1 MKKGFT
7 LVELIAVIVLLS
19 LIALFTFPSVN
30 KTIKDRKEALYNVQI
45 DNIKASAVSYI
56 DKNGLLKDNDKVI
69 VTLCQ
74 LKQSGFTDEK
84 IKNPI
89 NNKYIPDDSKVIV
102 TKDERIF
109 IYGTDGN
116 TTCTVNDTTLFEYV
130 EVGSEYKETI
140 DVSLYTVTIYSGD
153 TVVNKIDTSKLGSYF
168 IEYVSSNKKINKYVY
183 IVDTTS
189 PSILYKD
196 KVNGSNEI
204 GKSVITIEANQGI
217 FIPYNV
223 IVSDNSGEVI
233 EPTIS
238 SNVNL
243 RIPGSYYVTYKAS
256 DSSGN
261 TTIKTQVIKVVD
273 TKPPVIESVSGN
285 PSVKTPMSVVIT
297 VNAYDNGV
305 GLHPLGA
312 YSFDG
317 GKTWQVSNSITVDSN
332 TTLNIVVRDAA
343 LNQTKHT
350 EKITNILKDDKN
362 ISFTIKSG
370 TLKNNG
376 WFTSDVGVL
385 VKPLVSNDYFESFSY
400 CIGNNICTPDKTSTN
415 YNGETIKLTENTSG
429 TLICGR
435 VNKKDNTKTDV
446 VCSTLFKIDKSI
458 PDVRYEVISGNQNN
472 GYEPWYVSDV
482 NLAVKTSSIS
492 GIEKIEYCT
501 TTGNSCTPNKTAYG
515 SNINVIL
522 STNSKTNK
530 VCSIVTNNAG
540 TRGQNTCSINY
551 QIDKTVPSVS
561 LVLNGGVGDYIGKTA
576 SIKAVVSPSTNA
588 SGYTFI
594 WYKNGT
600 QIQSGTSDTI
610 TISNG
615 DNIYKEDTYRVVVTT
630 GAGNKGESS
639 KKVKVDTVKPT
650 CSLTANGTNGNNGWF
665 ISSSVNI
672 IGTFK
677 DSESGVESKGVG
689 TSYGYNGNTSYS
701 VSTNTKGTTI
711 YCSVKDKVGNEGS
724 NSITIKK
731 DDGSDSSCSLSGEN
745 SSWTNKQVT
754 ISYWATN
761 NVSSIKALSSSSA
774 SSAVNSSNLTVNQVS
789 DHNGNKL
796 AIQAIA
802 HSGRNYVEKTV
813 SYNSWTVELVS
824 GAKVTCPAKTVNVYY
839 DGVKP
844 TCSFEG
850 NTPNGNNGW
859 YKSTANIKA
868 TFNDGNGSGIDKYG
882 VGDDST
888 SSYNNQDTYVLSGN
902 TSGKTL
908 TCLVKDKAGNV
919 GSNTIN
925 VKKDDGS
932 DSKCYLMGE
941 NTSWTNKKP
950 NTFYVAETSI
960 SGFKLESGAVHHGV
974 TCTSTKCS
982 KTAYW
987 PASYINAKV
996 LKTRDFSSMEY
1007 VLESGAFVKCP
1018 AVTANIYYDNE
1029 KPTCSISVS
1038 GTKGTNGWYKTAV
1051 TAKLTTSDGSGS
1063 GIAGY
1068 NLGTSATYNNHDSF
1082 TFGVFKYDKL
1092 SGYVKDKAGNTNT
1105 CPYGE
1110 LKADET
1116 VPKVTVSGRDANGSI
1131 TSGTWTNSNVTLRCG
1146 ATPSSTMSG
1155 YSYAWIKNGSN
1166 VGSSQSITVSSS
1178 GDYVC
1183 QVTTG
1188 AGNTSSANFS
1198 VKIDKTAPTCEYS
1211 GGSSSWTNRYVTIK
1225 IGCKDN
1231 ESGCASGEKSETIK
1245 TLTRTKAMTTTIKD
1259 KAGNST
1265 TCTKTFDVYYDGTDP
1280 VCSVNITS
1288 SGTSGVSGN
1297 VSATDTG
1304 SGISGSSS
1312 QSFTNIK
1319 SSTTYTFSDKAGN
1332 STSCRVNVTSKTE
1345 YRTRSCSQYKACAS
1359 ESCGLAT
1366 CQTAAC
1372 GYATCKVC
1380 YDSCLTGSNTCEGG
1394 YVGEIWGRYYQK
1406 CTKKRGGINCT
1417 RPECYESKPSGF
1429 VLATGSESGSCLVSK
1444 GTWSSCATG
1453 SNTCKGDYY
1462 NCKSPECGY
1471 ATCEHEDCGF
1481 DVCRTSK
1488 CGCETWGSW
1497 GSWSSTYCNSSS
1509 SSCDTRKVYSGS

>member
-140 DVSLYTVTIYSGD
+140 DVSLYTVTIYSGN

-204 GKSVITIEANQGI
+204 GKSAITIEANQGV

-297 VNAYDNGV
+297 INAYDNGV

-343 LNQTKHT
+343 LNKTKHT

-400 CIGNNICTPDKTSTN
+400 CTGNNICTPDKTSTN

-482 NLAVKTSSIS
+482 NLSVRTSSIS

-551 QIDKTVPSVS
+551 QIDKTMPSVS

-615 DNIYKEDTYRVVVTT
+615 DNIYKEDTYRVVVIT

-731 DDGSDSSCSLSGEN
+731 DDGSDS
-745 SSWTNKQVT
+745 
-754 ISYWATN
+754 
-761 NVSSIKALSSSSA
+761 
-774 SSAVNSSNLTVNQVS
+774 
-789 DHNGNKL
+789 
-796 AIQAIA
+796 
-802 HSGRNYVEKTV
+802 
-813 SYNSWTVELVS
+813 
-824 GAKVTCPAKTVNVYY
+824 
-839 DGVKP
+839 
-844 TCSFEG
+844 
-850 NTPNGNNGW
+850 
-859 YKSTANIKA
+859 
-868 TFNDGNGSGIDKYG
+868 
-882 VGDDST
+882 
-888 SSYNNQDTYVLSGN
+888 
-902 TSGKTL
+902 
-908 TCLVKDKAGNV
+908 
-919 GSNTIN
+919 
-925 VKKDDGS
+925 
-932 DSKCYLMGE
+932 KCYLTGE

-960 SGFKLESGAVHHGV
+960 SGFKSDLSGAVHHGV

-1007 VLESGAFVKCP
+1007 VLESGATVKCP
-1018 AVTANIYYDNE
+1018 AVTANIYYDSEKPTCSFDGNTPNGNNGWYKSNADIKATFSDGSGSGVDSKGIGTSSGTYNGNE
-1029 KPTCSISVS
+1029 SYTLSQNTSGTTLYCSVKDKAGNVGTNSITVKKDDGSSGSCYLNGENTTWTNKQVIVSYRMNDSLSGIDTSYNGDSKGHYRLYGPGGYVELQAPYNSENYAIKTMSFPSWTWRTNSGAMITCPSKTANVYYDSQKPTCSISVS
-1038 GTKGTNGWYKTAV
+1038 GTKGTNGYFKTKTIV
-1051 TAKLTTSDGSGS
+1051 TLNTSDGSGS
-1063 GIAGY
+1063 GVAGY
-1068 NLGTSATYNNHDSF
+1068 NLGVQPLYNNWGTWTIETSGGA
-1082 TFGVFKYDKL
+1082 TEL
-1092 SGYVKDKAGNTNT
+1092 NGYVKDKAGNTNI
-1105 CPYGE
+1105 CSYGE
-1110 LKADET
+1110 LNVDAI
-1116 VPKVTVSGRDANGSI
+1116 VPKVTISGSVA
-1131 TSGTWTNSNVTLRCG
+1131 SGTWTNKDVTLTCNVS
-1146 ATPSSTMSG
+1146 PSSTMSG

-1497 GSWSSTYCNSSS
+1497 GYWSSTYCNSSS

>member
-74 LKQSGFTDEK
+74 LKQNGFTDEK

-189 PSILYKD
+189 PNIFYKD

-204 GKSVITIEANQGI
+204 GKSAITIEANQGV
-217 FIPYNV
+217 FIPYNI

-343 LNQTKHT
+343 LNKTKHT

-400 CIGNNICTPDKTSTN
+400 CTGNNICTPDKTSTN

-482 NLAVKTSSIS
+482 NLSVRTSSIS

-501 TTGNSCTPNKTAYG
+501 TTGNSCTPNKIAYG

-731 DDGSDSSCSLSGEN
+731 DDGSDSKCYLTGEN
-745 SSWTNKQVT
+745 TSWTNKRPNTFYVAET
-754 ISYWATN
+754 SIS
-761 NVSSIKALSSSSA
+761 
-774 SSAVNSSNLTVNQVS
+774 
-789 DHNGNKL
+789 GFKL
-796 AIQAIA
+796 
-802 HSGRNYVEKTV
+802 
-813 SYNSWTVELVS
+813 ELS
-824 GAKVTCPAKTVNVYY
+824 GAVHHGVTCTSTKCSQTAYWPAVYGTAKVLKTRDFSSTEYVLESGATVKCPAVTANIYY
-839 DGVKP
+839 DSEKP
-844 TCSFEG
+844 TCSFAG
-850 NTPNGNNGW
+850 NTPNGDNGW

-932 DSKCYLMGE
+932 STSCSLSGE
-941 NTSWTNKKP
+941 NSSWTNKQVIISYRMNNSLSGIDTSYNGDSQGFYRLFGPGGYVELQMPFQTEGQVAKTT
-950 NTFYVAETSI
+950 TFPSWTWRTN
-960 SGFKLESGAVHHGV
+960 SGAIAS
-974 TCTSTKCS
+974 CSS
-982 KTAYW
+982 KTA
-987 PASYINAKV
+987 NV
-996 LKTRDFSSMEY
+996 
-1007 VLESGAFVKCP
+1007 
-1018 AVTANIYYDNE
+1018 YYDSE
-1029 KPTCSISVS
+1029 KPTCSISIS
-1038 GTKGTNGWYKTAV
+1038 GTMGNNGWYKTKS
-1051 TAKLTTSDGSGS
+1051 TASVSGNDGSGS
-1063 GIAGY
+1063 GVASALIGY
-1068 NLGTSATYNNHDSF
+1068 TASNAVSSSITINEGGRASQLVGI
-1082 TFGVFKYDKL
+1082 
-1092 SGYVKDKAGNTNT
+1092 VKDKAGNTTT
-1105 CPYGE
+1105 CTHGE
-1110 LKADET
+1110 WKVDAT
-1116 VPKVTVSGRDANGSI
+1116 IPSVKVTGTVA
-1131 TSGTWTNSNVTLRCG
+1131 SGTWTNKDVTLYG
-1146 ATPSSTMSG
+1146 GVTPDGVDSVFSG
-1155 YSYAWIKNGSN
+1155 YTYRWTRDGTY
-1166 VGSSQSITVSSS
+1166 VGSTKNITATSS
-1178 GDYVC
+1178 GTYTLT
-1183 QVTTG
+1183 VTTG
-1188 AGNTSSANFS
+1188 AGNSAS
-1198 VKIDKTAPTCEYS
+1198 ASYTVKIDKTAPTCEYS

-1312 QSFTNIK
+1312 RSFTNIK

-1332 STSCRVNVTSKTE
+1332 STSCRVNVTSSTE
-1345 YRTRSCSQYKACAS
+1345 YRKTTCREYKACS
-1359 ESCGLAT
+1359 SNQCDWNT
-1366 CQTAAC
+1366 
-1372 GYATCKVC
+1372 
-1380 YDSCLTGSNTCEGG
+1380 CLTTKCSGGWDNRVWGNKYKCCSAQGCGPSSCHESNPGP
-1394 YVGEIWGRYYQK
+1394 RYCIK
-1406 CTKKRGGINCT
+1406 DGNTK
-1417 RPECYESKPSGF
+1417 
-1429 VLATGSESGSCLVSK
+1429 CLVNSGK
-1444 GTWSSCATG
+1444 WNSCKYEECVPG
-1453 SNTCKGDYY
+1453 YETCRAE
-1462 NCKSPECGY
+1462 N
-1471 ATCEHEDCGF
+1471 
-1481 DVCRTSK
+1481 
-1488 CGCETWGSW
+1488 CGCETWNSAGNWSTTSCKESTVIKCESRTVYYGS
-1497 GSWSSTYCNSSS
+1497 
-1509 SSCDTRKVYSGS
+1509 

>member
-1 MKKGFT
+1 M
-7 LVELIAVIVLLS
+7 
-19 LIALFTFPSVN
+19 
-30 KTIKDRKEALYNVQI
+30 
-45 DNIKASAVSYI
+45 
-56 DKNGLLKDNDKVI
+56 
-69 VTLCQ
+69 
-74 LKQSGFTDEK
+74 
-84 IKNPI
+84 
-89 NNKYIPDDSKVIV
+89 
-102 TKDERIF
+102 
-109 IYGTDGN
+109 
-116 TTCTVNDTTLFEYV
+116 

-189 PSILYKD
+189 PNILYKD

-261 TTIKTQVIKVVD
+261 TTIKTQAIKVVD

-376 WFTSDVGVL
+376 WFTSDVGIL

-400 CIGNNICTPDKTSTN
+400 CTGNNICTPDKTSTN

-482 NLAVKTSSIS
+482 NLSVRTSSIS

-615 DNIYKEDTYRVVVTT
+615 DNIYKEDTYRVVVIT

-745 SSWTNKQVT
+745 SSWTNGRVHIIYQL
-754 ISYWATN
+754 TN
-761 NVSSIKALSSSSA
+761 SFSGVEEVQDFIGNAMSTYDDELVDQGQIRP
-774 SSAVNSSNLTVNQVS
+774 NSNAYGLE
-789 DHNGNKL
+789 
-796 AIQAIA
+796 AIF
-802 HSGRNYVEKTV
+802 
-813 SYNSWTVELVS
+813 YNSVVYKTMSFSSWSITLNS
-824 GAKVTCPAKTVNVYY
+824 GAKASCPAKTANVYF
-839 DGVKP
+839 DAVKP
-844 TCSFEG
+844 TCSFVG
-850 NTPNGNNGW
+850 NTPNGSNGW
-859 YKSTANIKA
+859 YKSNANITA
-868 TFNDGNGSGIDKYG
+868 TFSDGSGSGVESKG
-882 VGDDST
+882 VGTT
-888 SSYNNQDTYVLSGN
+888 SGTYNGNESYTLSQN
-902 TSGKTL
+902 TSGTTL
-908 TCLVKDKAGNV
+908 YCSVKDKAGNV
-919 GSNTIN
+919 GTNSIT
-925 VKKDDGS
+925 VKKDDGVGS
-932 DSKCYLMGE
+932 GSCYLSGE
-941 NTSWTNKKP
+941 NTTWTNVKP
-950 NTFYVAETSI
+950 NTRYIATSSG
-960 SGFKLESGAVHHGV
+960 SGFNCNFPGDPLNVSACSEGMFFKPAFFGA
-974 TCTSTKCS
+974 
-982 KTAYW
+982 TA
-987 PASYINAKV
+987 NADV
-996 LKTRDFSSMEY
+996 VKTRDFSSFSIP
-1007 VLESGAFVKCP
+1007 LNSGAKLTCP
-1018 AVTANIYYDNE
+1018 AKTANIYYDNE

-1038 GTKGTNGWYKTAV
+1038 GTKGTNGWYKSNVVATI
-1051 TAKLTTSDGSGS
+1051 KTSDGNGS

-1068 NLGTSATYNNHDSF
+1068 NVGSMKEQYNNNGSL
-1082 TFGVFKYDKL
+1082 TIYTGTTPIIN
-1092 SGYVKDKAGNTNT
+1092 GWVKDKAGNKNT
-1105 CPYGE
+1105 CTYG
-1110 LKADET
+1110 AI
-1116 VPKVTVSGRDANGSI
+1116 KVDTTEPIVSISSSV
-1131 TSGTWTNSNVTLRCG
+1131 TSGTWTNSDIKLTCRV
-1146 ATPSSTMSG
+1146 APSTPPSG
-1155 YSYAWIKNGSN
+1155 ISYTWIKNGST
-1166 VGSSQSITVSSS
+1166 VSTSRTITVSSS

-1188 AGNTSSANFS
+1188 AGKTASANYS
-1198 VKIDKTAPTCEYS
+1198 AKIDKTAPTCEYS

-1231 ESGCASGEKSETIK
+1231 ESGCASGEKSETIR

-1312 QSFTNIK
+1312 RSFTNIK

-1332 STSCRVNVTSKTE
+1332 STSCRVNVTSSTE
-1345 YRTRSCSQYKACAS
+1345 YRKTTCREYKACS
-1359 ESCGLAT
+1359 SNQCDWNT
-1366 CQTAAC
+1366 
-1372 GYATCKVC
+1372 
-1380 YDSCLTGSNTCEGG
+1380 CLTTKCSGGWDNRVWGNKYKCCSAQGCGPSSCHESNPGP
-1394 YVGEIWGRYYQK
+1394 RYCIK
-1406 CTKKRGGINCT
+1406 DGNTK
-1417 RPECYESKPSGF
+1417 
-1429 VLATGSESGSCLVSK
+1429 CLVNSGK
-1444 GTWSSCATG
+1444 WNSCKYEECVPG
-1453 SNTCKGDYY
+1453 YETCRAE
-1462 NCKSPECGY
+1462 N
-1471 ATCEHEDCGF
+1471 
-1481 DVCRTSK
+1481 
-1488 CGCETWGSW
+1488 CGCETWNSAGNWSTTSCKESTVIKCESRTVYYGS
-1497 GSWSSTYCNSSS
+1497 
-1509 SSCDTRKVYSGS
+1509 

>member
-74 LKQSGFTDEK
+74 LKQNGFTDEK

-189 PSILYKD
+189 PNILYKD

-204 GKSVITIEANQGI
+204 GKSAITIEANQGV

-297 VNAYDNGV
+297 VNAYDDGV

-312 YSFDG
+312 YSFDD

-343 LNQTKHT
+343 LNKTKHT

-400 CIGNNICTPDKTSTN
+400 CTGNNICTPDKTSTN

-482 NLAVKTSSIS
+482 NLSVRTSSIS

-615 DNIYKEDTYRVVVTT
+615 DNIYKEDTYRVVVIT

-711 YCSVKDKVGNEGS
+711 YCSVKDKAGNEGS

-802 HSGRNYVEKTV
+802 HSGSNYVEKTV

-932 DSKCYLMGE
+932 STSCSLSGE
-941 NTSWTNKKP
+941 NSSWTNKQVIISYRMNNSLSGIDTSYNGDSQGFYRLFGPGGYVELQMPFQTEGQVAKTT
-950 NTFYVAETSI
+950 TFPSWTWRTN
-960 SGFKLESGAVHHGV
+960 SGA
-974 TCTSTKCS
+974 TASCSS
-982 KTAYW
+982 KTA
-987 PASYINAKV
+987 NV
-996 LKTRDFSSMEY
+996 
-1007 VLESGAFVKCP
+1007 
-1018 AVTANIYYDNE
+1018 YYDSE
-1029 KPTCSISVS
+1029 KPTCSISIS
-1038 GTKGTNGWYKTAV
+1038 GTMGNNGWYKTKS
-1051 TAKLTTSDGSGS
+1051 TASVRGNDGSGS
-1063 GIAGY
+1063 GVASALIGY
-1068 NLGTSATYNNHDSF
+1068 TASNAVSSSITINEGGRASQLVGI
-1082 TFGVFKYDKL
+1082 
-1092 SGYVKDKAGNTNT
+1092 VKDKAGNTTT
-1105 CPYGE
+1105 CTHGE
-1110 LKADET
+1110 WKVDAT
-1116 VPKVTVSGRDANGSI
+1116 IPSVKVTGTVA
-1131 TSGTWTNSNVTLRCG
+1131 SGTWTNKDVTLYG
-1146 ATPSSTMSG
+1146 GVTPDGVDSVFSG
-1155 YSYAWIKNGSN
+1155 YTYRWTRDGTY
-1166 VGSSQSITVSSS
+1166 VGSTKNITATSS
-1178 GDYVC
+1178 GTYTLT
-1183 QVTTG
+1183 VTTG
-1188 AGNTSSANFS
+1188 AGNSAS
-1198 VKIDKTAPTCEYS
+1198 ASYTVKIDKTAPTCEYS

-1231 ESGCASGEKSETIK
+1231 ESGCASGEKSETIR

-1312 QSFTNIK
+1312 RSFTNIK

-1332 STSCRVNVTSKTE
+1332 STSCRVNVTSSTE
-1345 YRTRSCSQYKACAS
+1345 YRKTTCREYKACS
-1359 ESCGLAT
+1359 SNQCDWNT
-1366 CQTAAC
+1366 
-1372 GYATCKVC
+1372 
-1380 YDSCLTGSNTCEGG
+1380 CLTTKCSGGWDNRVWGNKYKCCSAQGCGPSSCHESNPGP
-1394 YVGEIWGRYYQK
+1394 RYCIK
-1406 CTKKRGGINCT
+1406 DGNTK
-1417 RPECYESKPSGF
+1417 
-1429 VLATGSESGSCLVSK
+1429 CLVNSGK
-1444 GTWSSCATG
+1444 WNSCKYKECVPGYETCRAENCGWGTWDSAGNWSTTSCHESTVIKCESRTVYYG
-1453 SNTCKGDYY
+1453 S
-1462 NCKSPECGY
+1462 
-1471 ATCEHEDCGF
+1471 
-1481 DVCRTSK
+1481 
-1488 CGCETWGSW
+1488 
-1497 GSWSSTYCNSSS
+1497 
-1509 SSCDTRKVYSGS
+1509 

>member
-74 LKQSGFTDEK
+74 LKQNGFTDEK

-183 IVDTTS
+183 IVDTTG

-233 EPTIS
+233 EPIIS

-362 ISFTIKSG
+362 ISFTVKSG

-376 WFTSDVGVL
+376 WFTSDVDVL

-400 CIGNNICTPDKTSTN
+400 CTGNNICIPDKTSTN

-458 PDVRYEVISGNQNN
+458 PDVRYEVISGKQNN

-540 TRGQNTCSINY
+540 TRGQNTCSISY
-551 QIDKTVPSVS
+551 QIDKTTPSVS

-576 SIKAVVSPSTNA
+576 SIKAVVSPSTNV
-588 SGYTFI
+588 SGYTYI

-600 QIQSGTSDTI
+600 QVQSGTSDTI

-615 DNIYKEDTYRVVVTT
+615 DNIYKEDTYRVVVIT

-677 DSESGVESKGVG
+677 DNESGVESKGVG

-731 DDGSDSSCSLSGEN
+731 DDGSDSTCSLSGEN
-745 SSWTNKQVT
+745 SSWTNKNVAIQ
-754 ISYWATN
+754 YWATN
-761 NVSSIKALSSSSA
+761 NYSSIKSMSSSYAKSI
-774 SSAVNSSNLTVNQVS
+774 VKNGSNLTISIFS
-789 DHNGNKL
+789 DHDGNNLGVTVQAL
-796 AIQAIA
+796 AGGNFVQ
-802 HSGRNYVEKTV
+802 KTV
-813 SYNSWTVELVS
+813 SFSSWTVELIS
-824 GAKVTCPAKTVNVYY
+824 GAKITCGAREAQMNY

-844 TCSFEG
+844 TCSFDG

-859 YKSTANIKA
+859 YKSNADIKA
-868 TFNDGNGSGIDKYG
+868 TFSDGDGSG
-882 VGDDST
+882 VDSKGIGT
-888 SSYNNQDTYVLSGN
+888 SSGTYNGN
-902 TSGKTL
+902 ESYTL
-908 TCLVKDKAGNV
+908 TQNTNGTTLYCSVKDKAGNV
-919 GSNTIN
+919 GTNSIT

-932 DSKCYLMGE
+932 SGSCYLNGE
-941 NTSWTNKKP
+941 NTTWTNKQVIVSYRMNDSLSGIDTSYNGDSKGHYRLYGP
-950 NTFYVAETSI
+950 GGYVELQAPYNSENYAIKTMSFP
-960 SGFKLESGAVHHGV
+960 SWTWRTNSGAMI
-974 TCTSTKCS
+974 TCPS
-982 KTAYW
+982 KTA
-987 PASYINAKV
+987 NV
-996 LKTRDFSSMEY
+996 
-1007 VLESGAFVKCP
+1007 
-1018 AVTANIYYDNE
+1018 YYDSQ
-1029 KPTCSISVS
+1029 KPTCSISIS
-1038 GTKGTNGWYKTAV
+1038 GTMGNNGWYKTKS
-1051 TAKLTTSDGSGS
+1051 TASVSGNDGSGS
-1063 GIAGY
+1063 GVASALIGY
-1068 NLGTSATYNNHDSF
+1068 TASNAVLPSITINEGGSASQLV
-1082 TFGVFKYDKL
+1082 GI
-1092 SGYVKDKAGNTNT
+1092 VKDKAGNTTT
-1105 CPYGE
+1105 CTHGE
-1110 LKADET
+1110 WKVDAT
-1116 VPKVTVSGRDANGSI
+1116 IPSVKVTATVA
-1131 TSGTWTNSNVTLRCG
+1131 SGTWTNKDVTLYG
-1146 ATPSSTMSG
+1146 GVTPDGVDSVFSG
-1155 YSYAWIKNGSN
+1155 YTYRWTRDGTY
-1166 VGSSQSITVSSS
+1166 VGSTKNITATSS
-1178 GDYVC
+1178 GTYTLT
-1183 QVTTG
+1183 VTTG
-1188 AGNTSSANFS
+1188 AGNSASASYN
-1198 VKIDKTAPTCEYS
+1198 VKIDKTAPTCDYS
-1211 GGSSSWTNRYVTIK
+1211 GGSSSWTNSYVTIK
-1225 IGCKDN
+1225 IGCEDK

-1245 TLTRTKAMTTTIKD
+1245 TLTRTRAMTTTIKD

-1319 SSTTYTFSDKAGN
+1319 SSKTYTFSDKAGN
-1332 STSCRVNVTSKTE
+1332 STSCTVNVTSSTE
-1345 YRTRSCSQYKACAS
+1345 YRKTTCKEYKACS
-1359 ESCGLAT
+1359 SNQCDWNT
-1366 CQTAAC
+1366 
-1372 GYATCKVC
+1372 
-1380 YDSCLTGSNTCEGG
+1380 CLTTSCSGGWDNRVWGNNYKCCSAQGCGPSSCHESNPGP
-1394 YVGEIWGRYYQK
+1394 RYCIK
-1406 CTKKRGGINCT
+1406 DGNAK
-1417 RPECYESKPSGF
+1417 
-1429 VLATGSESGSCLVSK
+1429 CLVNSGK
-1444 GTWSSCATG
+1444 WNSCKYEECVPG
-1453 SNTCKGDYY
+1453 YETCRAE
-1462 NCKSPECGY
+1462 N
-1471 ATCEHEDCGF
+1471 
-1481 DVCRTSK
+1481 
-1488 CGCETWGSW
+1488 CGCETWNSAGN
-1497 GSWSSTYCNSSS
+1497 WSST
-1509 SSCDTRKVYSGS
+1509 SCKESTVIKCESRTVYYGS

>member
-74 LKQSGFTDEK
+74 LKQNGFTDEK

-204 GKSVITIEANQGI
+204 GKSAITIEANQGV

-297 VNAYDNGV
+297 VNAYDDGV

-312 YSFDG
+312 YSFDD

-343 LNQTKHT
+343 LNKTKHT

-400 CIGNNICTPDKTSTN
+400 CTGNNICTPDKTSTN

-482 NLAVKTSSIS
+482 NLSVRTSSIS

-501 TTGNSCTPNKTAYG
+501 TTGNSCTPNKTAYV

-615 DNIYKEDTYRVVVTT
+615 DNIYKEDTYRVVVIT

-711 YCSVKDKVGNEGS
+711 YCSVKDKAGNEGS

-802 HSGRNYVEKTV
+802 HSGSNYVEKTV

-908 TCLVKDKAGNV
+908 TCLVKDKAGNI

-932 DSKCYLMGE
+932 STSCSLSGE
-941 NTSWTNKKP
+941 NSNWTNKQVIISYRMNNSLSGIDTSYNGDSQGFYRLFGPGGYVELQMPFQTEGQVAKTT
-950 NTFYVAETSI
+950 TFPSWTWRTN
-960 SGFKLESGAVHHGV
+960 SGAIAS
-974 TCTSTKCS
+974 CSS
-982 KTAYW
+982 KTA
-987 PASYINAKV
+987 NV
-996 LKTRDFSSMEY
+996 
-1007 VLESGAFVKCP
+1007 
-1018 AVTANIYYDNE
+1018 YYDSE
-1029 KPTCSISVS
+1029 KPTCSISIS
-1038 GTKGTNGWYKTAV
+1038 GTMGNNGWYKTKS
-1051 TAKLTTSDGSGS
+1051 TASVRGNDGSGS
-1063 GIAGY
+1063 GVASALIGY
-1068 NLGTSATYNNHDSF
+1068 TASNAVSSSITINEGGRASQLVGI
-1082 TFGVFKYDKL
+1082 
-1092 SGYVKDKAGNTNT
+1092 VKDKAGNTTT
-1105 CPYGE
+1105 CTHGE
-1110 LKADET
+1110 WKVDAT
-1116 VPKVTVSGRDANGSI
+1116 IPSVKVTGTVA
-1131 TSGTWTNSNVTLRCG
+1131 SGTWTNKDVTLYG
-1146 ATPSSTMSG
+1146 GVTPDGVDSVFSG
-1155 YSYAWIKNGSN
+1155 YTYRWTRNGTY
-1166 VGSSQSITVSSS
+1166 VGSTKNITATSS
-1178 GDYVC
+1178 GTYTLT
-1183 QVTTG
+1183 VTTG
-1188 AGNTSSANFS
+1188 AGNSAS
-1198 VKIDKTAPTCEYS
+1198 ASYTVKIDKTAPTCEYS

-1231 ESGCASGEKSETIK
+1231 ESGCASGEKSETIR

-1288 SGTSGVSGN
+1288 SGTSGVTGN

-1312 QSFTNIK
+1312 RSFTNIK

-1332 STSCRVNVTSKTE
+1332 STSCRVNVTSSTE
-1345 YRTRSCSQYKACAS
+1345 YRKTTCREYKACS
-1359 ESCGLAT
+1359 SNQCDWNT
-1366 CQTAAC
+1366 
-1372 GYATCKVC
+1372 
-1380 YDSCLTGSNTCEGG
+1380 CLTTKCSGGWDNRVWGNKYKCCSAQGCGPSSCHESNPGP
-1394 YVGEIWGRYYQK
+1394 RYCIK
-1406 CTKKRGGINCT
+1406 DGNAK
-1417 RPECYESKPSGF
+1417 
-1429 VLATGSESGSCLVSK
+1429 CLVNSGK
-1444 GTWSSCATG
+1444 WNSCKYEECVAG
-1453 SNTCKGDYY
+1453 YETCRAE
-1462 NCKSPECGY
+1462 N
-1471 ATCEHEDCGF
+1471 
-1481 DVCRTSK
+1481 
-1488 CGCETWGSW
+1488 CGCETWNSAGNWSTTSCHESTVIKCESRTVYYGS
-1497 GSWSSTYCNSSS
+1497 
-1509 SSCDTRKVYSGS
+1509 

>member
-74 LKQSGFTDEK
+74 LKQNGFTDEK

-204 GKSVITIEANQGI
+204 GKSAITIEANQGV

-297 VNAYDNGV
+297 VNAYDDGV

-312 YSFDG
+312 YSFDD

-343 LNQTKHT
+343 LNKTKHT

-400 CIGNNICTPDKTSTN
+400 CTGNNICTPDKTSTN

-482 NLAVKTSSIS
+482 NLSVRTSSIS

-551 QIDKTVPSVS
+551 QIDKIVPSVS

-615 DNIYKEDTYRVVVTT
+615 DNIYKEDTYRVVVIT

-711 YCSVKDKVGNEGS
+711 YCSVKDKAGNEGS

-761 NVSSIKALSSSSA
+761 NVSSIKALSSSSV

-802 HSGRNYVEKTV
+802 HSGSNYVEKTV

-932 DSKCYLMGE
+932 STSCSLSGE
-941 NTSWTNKKP
+941 NSNWTNKQVIISYRMNNSLSGIDTSYNGDSQGFYRLFGPGGYVELQMPFQTEGQVAKTT
-950 NTFYVAETSI
+950 TFPSWTWRTN
-960 SGFKLESGAVHHGV
+960 SGA
-974 TCTSTKCS
+974 TASCSS
-982 KTAYW
+982 KTA
-987 PASYINAKV
+987 NV
-996 LKTRDFSSMEY
+996 
-1007 VLESGAFVKCP
+1007 
-1018 AVTANIYYDNE
+1018 YYDSE
-1029 KPTCSISVS
+1029 KPTCSISIS
-1038 GTKGTNGWYKTAV
+1038 GTMGNNGWYKTKS
-1051 TAKLTTSDGSGS
+1051 TASVSGNDGSGS
-1063 GIAGY
+1063 GVASALIGY
-1068 NLGTSATYNNHDSF
+1068 TASNAVSSSITINEGGRASQLVGI
-1082 TFGVFKYDKL
+1082 
-1092 SGYVKDKAGNTNT
+1092 VKDKAGNTTT
-1105 CPYGE
+1105 CTHGE
-1110 LKADET
+1110 WKVDAT
-1116 VPKVTVSGRDANGSI
+1116 IPSVKVTGTVA
-1131 TSGTWTNSNVTLRCG
+1131 SGTWTNKDVTLYG
-1146 ATPSSTMSG
+1146 GVTPDGVDSVFSG
-1155 YSYAWIKNGSN
+1155 YTYRWTRNGTY
-1166 VGSSQSITVSSS
+1166 VGSTKNITATSS
-1178 GDYVC
+1178 GTYTLT
-1183 QVTTG
+1183 VTTG
-1188 AGNTSSANFS
+1188 AGNSAS
-1198 VKIDKTAPTCEYS
+1198 ASYTAKIDKTAPTCEYS

-1231 ESGCASGEKSETIK
+1231 ESGCASGEKSETIR

-1297 VSATDTG
+1297 VSATDKG

-1312 QSFTNIK
+1312 RSFTNIK

-1332 STSCRVNVTSKTE
+1332 STSCRVNVTSSTE
-1345 YRTRSCSQYKACAS
+1345 YRKTTCREYKACS
-1359 ESCGLAT
+1359 SNQCDWNT
-1366 CQTAAC
+1366 
-1372 GYATCKVC
+1372 
-1380 YDSCLTGSNTCEGG
+1380 CLTTKCSGGWDNRVWGNKYKCCSAQGCGPSSCHESNPGP
-1394 YVGEIWGRYYQK
+1394 RYCIK
-1406 CTKKRGGINCT
+1406 DGNAK
-1417 RPECYESKPSGF
+1417 
-1429 VLATGSESGSCLVSK
+1429 CLVNSGK
-1444 GTWSSCATG
+1444 WNSCKYKECVAG
-1453 SNTCKGDYY
+1453 YETCRAE
-1462 NCKSPECGY
+1462 N
-1471 ATCEHEDCGF
+1471 
-1481 DVCRTSK
+1481 
-1488 CGCETWGSW
+1488 CGCETWNSAGNWSTTSCHESTVIKCESRTVYYGS
-1497 GSWSSTYCNSSS
+1497 
-1509 SSCDTRKVYSGS
+1509 

>member
-74 LKQSGFTDEK
+74 LKQNGFTDEK

-189 PSILYKD
+189 PNILYKD

-204 GKSVITIEANQGI
+204 GKSAITIEANQGV

-223 IVSDNSGEVI
+223 MVSDNSGEVI

-297 VNAYDNGV
+297 VNAYDDGV

-312 YSFDG
+312 YSFDD

-343 LNQTKHT
+343 LNKTKHT

-400 CIGNNICTPDKTSTN
+400 CTGNNICTPDKTSTN

-435 VNKKDNTKTDV
+435 VNEKDNTKTDV

-482 NLAVKTSSIS
+482 NLSVRTSSIS

-551 QIDKTVPSVS
+551 QIDKIVPSVS

-615 DNIYKEDTYRVVVTT
+615 DNIYKEDTYRVVVIT

-689 TSYGYNGNTSYS
+689 TSFGYNGNTSYS

-711 YCSVKDKVGNEGS
+711 YCSVKDKAGNEGS

-802 HSGRNYVEKTV
+802 HSGSNYVEKTV

-839 DGVKP
+839 DGIKP

-932 DSKCYLMGE
+932 STSCSLSGE
-941 NTSWTNKKP
+941 NSNWTNKQVIISYRMNNSLSGIDTSYNGDSQGFYRLFGPGGYVELQMPFQTEGQVAKTT
-950 NTFYVAETSI
+950 TFPSWTWRTN
-960 SGFKLESGAVHHGV
+960 SGA
-974 TCTSTKCS
+974 TASCSS
-982 KTAYW
+982 KTA
-987 PASYINAKV
+987 NV
-996 LKTRDFSSMEY
+996 
-1007 VLESGAFVKCP
+1007 
-1018 AVTANIYYDNE
+1018 YYDSE
-1029 KPTCSISVS
+1029 KPTCSISIS
-1038 GTKGTNGWYKTAV
+1038 GTLGNNGWYKTKS
-1051 TAKLTTSDGSGS
+1051 TASVRGNDGSGS
-1063 GIAGY
+1063 GVASALIGY
-1068 NLGTSATYNNHDSF
+1068 TASNAVSSSITINEGGRASQLVGI
-1082 TFGVFKYDKL
+1082 
-1092 SGYVKDKAGNTNT
+1092 VKDKAGNTTT
-1105 CPYGE
+1105 CTHGE
-1110 LKADET
+1110 WKVDAT
-1116 VPKVTVSGRDANGSI
+1116 IPSVKVTGTVA
-1131 TSGTWTNSNVTLRCG
+1131 SGTWTNKDVTLYG
-1146 ATPSSTMSG
+1146 GVTPDGVDSVFSG
-1155 YSYAWIKNGSN
+1155 YTYRWTRNGTY
-1166 VGSSQSITVSSS
+1166 VGSTKNITATSS
-1178 GDYVC
+1178 GTYTLT
-1183 QVTTG
+1183 VTTG
-1188 AGNTSSANFS
+1188 AGNSAS
-1198 VKIDKTAPTCEYS
+1198 ASYTVKIDKTAPTCEYS

-1231 ESGCASGEKSETIK
+1231 ESGCASGEKSETIR

-1297 VSATDTG
+1297 VSATDKG

-1312 QSFTNIK
+1312 RSFTNIK

-1332 STSCRVNVTSKTE
+1332 STSCRVNVTSSTE
-1345 YRTRSCSQYKACAS
+1345 YRKTTCREYKACS
-1359 ESCGLAT
+1359 SNQCDWNT
-1366 CQTAAC
+1366 
-1372 GYATCKVC
+1372 
-1380 YDSCLTGSNTCEGG
+1380 CLTTKCSGGWDNRVWGNKYKCCSAQGCGPSSCHESNPGP
-1394 YVGEIWGRYYQK
+1394 RYCIK
-1406 CTKKRGGINCT
+1406 DGNAK
-1417 RPECYESKPSGF
+1417 
-1429 VLATGSESGSCLVSK
+1429 CLVNSGK
-1444 GTWSSCATG
+1444 WNSCKYEECVAG
-1453 SNTCKGDYY
+1453 YETCRAE
-1462 NCKSPECGY
+1462 N
-1471 ATCEHEDCGF
+1471 
-1481 DVCRTSK
+1481 
-1488 CGCETWGSW
+1488 CGCETWNSAGNWSTTSCHESTVIKCESRTVYYGS
-1497 GSWSSTYCNSSS
+1497 
-1509 SSCDTRKVYSGS
+1509 

>member
-74 LKQSGFTDEK
+74 LKQNGFTDEK

-140 DVSLYTVTIYSGD
+140 DVSLYTATIYSGD

-204 GKSVITIEANQGI
+204 GKSTITIEANQGV

-285 PSVKTPMSVVIT
+285 PSVKTPMSIVIT

-343 LNQTKHT
+343 LNKTKHT

-400 CIGNNICTPDKTSTN
+400 CTGNNICTPDKTSTN

-472 GYEPWYVSDV
+472 GHEPWYVSDV
-482 NLAVKTSSIS
+482 NLSVRTSSIS

-711 YCSVKDKVGNEGS
+711 YCSVKDKAGNEGS

-731 DDGSDSSCSLSGEN
+731 DDGSDSKCYLTGEN
-745 SSWTNKQVT
+745 TSWTNKKPNTFYVAETSISGFKLKSGAVHHGVT
-754 ISYWATN
+754 CTSTKCSITAYWPASYINAKVLKTRDF
-761 NVSSIKALSSSSA
+761 SSM
-774 SSAVNSSNLTVNQVS
+774 
-789 DHNGNKL
+789 
-796 AIQAIA
+796 
-802 HSGRNYVEKTV
+802 
-813 SYNSWTVELVS
+813 ELVLES
-824 GAKVTCPAKTVNVYY
+824 GAFVKCPAVTANIYY
-839 DGVKP
+839 DGEKP
-844 TCSFEG
+844 TCSFDG

-868 TFNDGNGSGIDKYG
+868 TFNDENGSGIDKYG

-932 DSKCYLMGE
+932 STSCSLSGE
-941 NTSWTNKKP
+941 NSSWTNKQVIISYRMNNSLSGIDTSYNGDSQGFYRLFGPGGYVELQMPFQTEGQVAKTT
-950 NTFYVAETSI
+950 TFPSWTWRTN
-960 SGFKLESGAVHHGV
+960 SGA
-974 TCTSTKCS
+974 TASCSS
-982 KTAYW
+982 KTA
-987 PASYINAKV
+987 NV
-996 LKTRDFSSMEY
+996 
-1007 VLESGAFVKCP
+1007 
-1018 AVTANIYYDNE
+1018 YYDSE
-1029 KPTCSISVS
+1029 KPTCSISIS
-1038 GTKGTNGWYKTAV
+1038 GTMGNNGWYKTKS
-1051 TAKLTTSDGSGS
+1051 TASVSGNDGSGS
-1063 GIAGY
+1063 GVASALIGY
-1068 NLGTSATYNNHDSF
+1068 TASNAVSSSITINEGGRTSQLV
-1082 TFGVFKYDKL
+1082 GI
-1092 SGYVKDKAGNTNT
+1092 VKDKAGNTTT
-1105 CPYGE
+1105 CTHGE
-1110 LKADET
+1110 WKVDAT
-1116 VPKVTVSGRDANGSI
+1116 IPSVKVTGTVA
-1131 TSGTWTNSNVTLRCG
+1131 SGTWTNKDVTLYG
-1146 ATPSSTMSG
+1146 GVTPDGVDSVFSG
-1155 YSYAWIKNGSN
+1155 YTYRWTRDGTY
-1166 VGSSQSITVSSS
+1166 VGSTKNITATSS
-1178 GDYVC
+1178 GTYTLT
-1183 QVTTG
+1183 VTTG
-1188 AGNTSSANFS
+1188 AGNSAS
-1198 VKIDKTAPTCEYS
+1198 ASYTVKIDKTAPTCEYS

-1231 ESGCASGEKSETIK
+1231 ESGCSSGEKSETIK

-1297 VSATDTG
+1297 VSATDKG

-1312 QSFTNIK
+1312 RTFTNIK

-1345 YRTRSCSQYKACAS
+1345 YRKTTCREYKACS
-1359 ESCGLAT
+1359 SNQCDWNT
-1366 CQTAAC
+1366 
-1372 GYATCKVC
+1372 
-1380 YDSCLTGSNTCEGG
+1380 CLTTKCSGGWDNRVWGNKYKCCSAQGCGPSSCHESNPGP
-1394 YVGEIWGRYYQK
+1394 RYCIK
-1406 CTKKRGGINCT
+1406 DGNTK
-1417 RPECYESKPSGF
+1417 
-1429 VLATGSESGSCLVSK
+1429 CLVNSGK
-1444 GTWSSCATG
+1444 WNSCKYKECVPG
-1453 SNTCKGDYY
+1453 YETCRAE
-1462 NCKSPECGY
+1462 N
-1471 ATCEHEDCGF
+1471 
-1481 DVCRTSK
+1481 
-1488 CGCETWGSW
+1488 CGCETWNSAGNWSTTSCHESTVIKCESRTVYYGS
-1497 GSWSSTYCNSSS
+1497 
-1509 SSCDTRKVYSGS
+1509 

>member
-74 LKQSGFTDEK
+74 LKQNGFTDEK

-204 GKSVITIEANQGI
+204 GKSAITIEANQGV

-297 VNAYDNGV
+297 VNAYDDGV

-312 YSFDG
+312 YSFDD

-343 LNQTKHT
+343 LNKTKHT

-400 CIGNNICTPDKTSTN
+400 CTGNNICTPDKTSTN

-482 NLAVKTSSIS
+482 NLSVRTSSIS

-615 DNIYKEDTYRVVVTT
+615 DNIYKEDTYRVVVIT

-711 YCSVKDKVGNEGS
+711 YCSVKDKAGNEGS

-802 HSGRNYVEKTV
+802 HSGSNYVEKTV

-932 DSKCYLMGE
+932 STSCSLSGE
-941 NTSWTNKKP
+941 NSNWTNKQVIISYRMNNSLSGIDTSYNGDSQGFYRLFGPGGYVELQMPFQTEGQVAKTT
-950 NTFYVAETSI
+950 TFPSWTWRTN
-960 SGFKLESGAVHHGV
+960 SGA
-974 TCTSTKCS
+974 TASCSS
-982 KTAYW
+982 KTA
-987 PASYINAKV
+987 NV
-996 LKTRDFSSMEY
+996 
-1007 VLESGAFVKCP
+1007 
-1018 AVTANIYYDNE
+1018 YYDSE
-1029 KPTCSISVS
+1029 KPTCSISIS
-1038 GTKGTNGWYKTAV
+1038 GTLGNNGWYKTKS
-1051 TAKLTTSDGSGS
+1051 TASVSGNDGSGS
-1063 GIAGY
+1063 GVASALIGY
-1068 NLGTSATYNNHDSF
+1068 TASNAVSSSITINEGGRASQLVGI
-1082 TFGVFKYDKL
+1082 
-1092 SGYVKDKAGNTNT
+1092 VKDKAGNTTT
-1105 CPYGE
+1105 CTHGE
-1110 LKADET
+1110 WKVDAT
-1116 VPKVTVSGRDANGSI
+1116 IPSVKVTGTVD
-1131 TSGTWTNSNVTLRCG
+1131 SGTWTNKDVTLYG
-1146 ATPSSTMSG
+1146 GVTPDGVDSVFSG
-1155 YSYAWIKNGSN
+1155 YTYRWIRNGTY
-1166 VGSSQSITVSSS
+1166 VGSTKNITATSS
-1178 GDYVC
+1178 GTYTLT
-1183 QVTTG
+1183 VTTG
-1188 AGNTSSANFS
+1188 AGNSAS
-1198 VKIDKTAPTCEYS
+1198 ASYTVKIDKTAPTCEYS

-1231 ESGCASGEKSETIK
+1231 ESGCASGEKSETIR

-1297 VSATDTG
+1297 VSATDKG

-1312 QSFTNIK
+1312 RSFTNIK

-1332 STSCRVNVTSKTE
+1332 STSCRVNVTSSTE
-1345 YRTRSCSQYKACAS
+1345 YRKTTCREYKACS
-1359 ESCGLAT
+1359 SNQCDWNT
-1366 CQTAAC
+1366 
-1372 GYATCKVC
+1372 
-1380 YDSCLTGSNTCEGG
+1380 CLTTKCSGGWDNRVWGNKYKCCSAQGCGPSSCHESNPGP
-1394 YVGEIWGRYYQK
+1394 RYCIK
-1406 CTKKRGGINCT
+1406 DGNAK
-1417 RPECYESKPSGF
+1417 
-1429 VLATGSESGSCLVSK
+1429 CLVNSGK
-1444 GTWSSCATG
+1444 WNSCKYEECVAG
-1453 SNTCKGDYY
+1453 YETCRAE
-1462 NCKSPECGY
+1462 N
-1471 ATCEHEDCGF
+1471 
-1481 DVCRTSK
+1481 
-1488 CGCETWGSW
+1488 CGCETWNSAGNWSTTSCHESTVIKCESRTVYYGS
-1497 GSWSSTYCNSSS
+1497 
-1509 SSCDTRKVYSGS
+1509 

>member
-74 LKQSGFTDEK
+74 LKQNGFTDEK

-204 GKSVITIEANQGI
+204 GKSAITIEANQGV

-261 TTIKTQVIKVVD
+261 TAIKTQVIKVVD

-312 YSFDG
+312 YSFDD

-343 LNQTKHT
+343 LNKTKHT

-400 CIGNNICTPDKTSTN
+400 CTGNNICTPDKTSTN

-435 VNKKDNTKTDV
+435 VNEKDNTKTDI

-482 NLAVKTSSIS
+482 NLSVRTSSIS

-551 QIDKTVPSVS
+551 QIDKIVPSVS

-615 DNIYKEDTYRVVVTT
+615 DNIYKEDTYRVVVIT

-689 TSYGYNGNTSYS
+689 TSFGYNGNTSYS

-711 YCSVKDKVGNEGS
+711 YCSVKDKAGNEGS

-802 HSGRNYVEKTV
+802 HSGSNYVEKTV

-932 DSKCYLMGE
+932 STSCSLSGE
-941 NTSWTNKKP
+941 NSSWTNKQVIISYRMNNSLSGIDTRYNGDSQGFYRLFGPGGYVELQMPFQTEGQVAKTT
-950 NTFYVAETSI
+950 TFPSWTWRTN
-960 SGFKLESGAVHHGV
+960 SGA
-974 TCTSTKCS
+974 TASCSS
-982 KTAYW
+982 KTA
-987 PASYINAKV
+987 NV
-996 LKTRDFSSMEY
+996 
-1007 VLESGAFVKCP
+1007 
-1018 AVTANIYYDNE
+1018 YYDSE
-1029 KPTCSISVS
+1029 KPTCSISIS
-1038 GTKGTNGWYKTAV
+1038 GTLGNNGWYKTKS
-1051 TAKLTTSDGSGS
+1051 TASASGNDGSGS
-1063 GIAGY
+1063 GVASALIGY
-1068 NLGTSATYNNHDSF
+1068 TASNAVSSSITINEGGRASQLVGI
-1082 TFGVFKYDKL
+1082 
-1092 SGYVKDKAGNTNT
+1092 VKDKAGNTTT
-1105 CPYGE
+1105 CTHGE
-1110 LKADET
+1110 WKVDAT
-1116 VPKVTVSGRDANGSI
+1116 IPSVKVTGTVA
-1131 TSGTWTNSNVTLRCG
+1131 SGTWTNKDVTLYG
-1146 ATPSSTMSG
+1146 GVTPDGVDSVFSG
-1155 YSYAWIKNGSN
+1155 YTYRWTRNGTY
-1166 VGSSQSITVSSS
+1166 VGSTKNITATSS
-1178 GDYVC
+1178 GTYTLT
-1183 QVTTG
+1183 VTTG
-1188 AGNTSSANFS
+1188 AGNSAS
-1198 VKIDKTAPTCEYS
+1198 ASYTVKIDKTAPTCEYS

-1231 ESGCASGEKSETIK
+1231 ESGCASGEKSETIR

-1297 VSATDTG
+1297 VSATDKG

-1312 QSFTNIK
+1312 RSFTNIK

-1332 STSCRVNVTSKTE
+1332 STSCRVNVTSSTE
-1345 YRTRSCSQYKACAS
+1345 YRKTTCREYKACS
-1359 ESCGLAT
+1359 SNQCDWNT
-1366 CQTAAC
+1366 
-1372 GYATCKVC
+1372 
-1380 YDSCLTGSNTCEGG
+1380 CLTTKCSGGWDNRVWGNKYKCCSAQGCGPSSCHESNPGP
-1394 YVGEIWGRYYQK
+1394 RYCIK
-1406 CTKKRGGINCT
+1406 DGNAK
-1417 RPECYESKPSGF
+1417 
-1429 VLATGSESGSCLVSK
+1429 CLVNSGK
-1444 GTWSSCATG
+1444 WNSCKYKECVAG
-1453 SNTCKGDYY
+1453 YETCRAE
-1462 NCKSPECGY
+1462 N
-1471 ATCEHEDCGF
+1471 
-1481 DVCRTSK
+1481 
-1488 CGCETWGSW
+1488 CGCETWNSAGNWSTTSCHESTVIKCESRTVYYGS
-1497 GSWSSTYCNSSS
+1497 
-1509 SSCDTRKVYSGS
+1509 

>member
-74 LKQSGFTDEK
+74 LKQNGFTDEK

-204 GKSVITIEANQGI
+204 GKSAITIEANQGV

-297 VNAYDNGV
+297 VNAYDDGV

-312 YSFDG
+312 YSFDD

-343 LNQTKHT
+343 LNKTKHT

-400 CIGNNICTPDKTSTN
+400 CTGNNICTPDKTSTN

-446 VCSTLFKIDKSI
+446 VFSTLFKIDKSI

-482 NLAVKTSSIS
+482 NLSVRTSSIS

-551 QIDKTVPSVS
+551 QIDKIVPSVS

-615 DNIYKEDTYRVVVTT
+615 DNIYKEDTYRVVVIT

-689 TSYGYNGNTSYS
+689 TSFGYNGNTSYS

-711 YCSVKDKVGNEGS
+711 YCSVKDKAGNEGS

-802 HSGRNYVEKTV
+802 HSGSNYVEKTV

-932 DSKCYLMGE
+932 STSCSLSGE
-941 NTSWTNKKP
+941 NSNWTNKQVIISYRMNNSLSGIDTSYNGDSQGFYRLFGPGGYVELQMPFQTEGQVAKTT
-950 NTFYVAETSI
+950 TFPSWTWRTN
-960 SGFKLESGAVHHGV
+960 SGA
-974 TCTSTKCS
+974 TASCSS
-982 KTAYW
+982 KTA
-987 PASYINAKV
+987 NV
-996 LKTRDFSSMEY
+996 
-1007 VLESGAFVKCP
+1007 
-1018 AVTANIYYDNE
+1018 YYDSE
-1029 KPTCSISVS
+1029 KPTCSISIS
-1038 GTKGTNGWYKTAV
+1038 GTLGNNGWYKTKS
-1051 TAKLTTSDGSGS
+1051 TASVSGNDGSGS
-1063 GIAGY
+1063 GVASALIGY
-1068 NLGTSATYNNHDSF
+1068 TASNAVSSSITINEGGRASQLVGI
-1082 TFGVFKYDKL
+1082 
-1092 SGYVKDKAGNTNT
+1092 VKDKAGNTTT
-1105 CPYGE
+1105 CTHGE
-1110 LKADET
+1110 WKVDAT
-1116 VPKVTVSGRDANGSI
+1116 IPSVKVTGTVA
-1131 TSGTWTNSNVTLRCG
+1131 SGTWTNKDVTLYG
-1146 ATPSSTMSG
+1146 GVTPDGVDSVFSG
-1155 YSYAWIKNGSN
+1155 YTYRWTRNGTY
-1166 VGSSQSITVSSS
+1166 VGSTKNITATSS
-1178 GDYVC
+1178 GTYTLT
-1183 QVTTG
+1183 VTTG
-1188 AGNTSSANFS
+1188 AGNSAS
-1198 VKIDKTAPTCEYS
+1198 ASYTVKIDKTAPTCEYS

-1231 ESGCASGEKSETIK
+1231 ESGCASGEKSETIR

-1297 VSATDTG
+1297 VSATDKG

-1312 QSFTNIK
+1312 RSFTNIK

-1332 STSCRVNVTSKTE
+1332 STSCRVNVTSSTE
-1345 YRTRSCSQYKACAS
+1345 YRKTTCREYKACS
-1359 ESCGLAT
+1359 SNQCDWNT
-1366 CQTAAC
+1366 
-1372 GYATCKVC
+1372 
-1380 YDSCLTGSNTCEGG
+1380 CLTTKCSGGWDNRVWGNKYKCCSAQGCGPSSCHESNPGP
-1394 YVGEIWGRYYQK
+1394 RYCIK
-1406 CTKKRGGINCT
+1406 DGNAK
-1417 RPECYESKPSGF
+1417 
-1429 VLATGSESGSCLVSK
+1429 CLVNSGK
-1444 GTWSSCATG
+1444 WNSCKYKECVAG
-1453 SNTCKGDYY
+1453 YETCRAE
-1462 NCKSPECGY
+1462 N
-1471 ATCEHEDCGF
+1471 
-1481 DVCRTSK
+1481 
-1488 CGCETWGSW
+1488 CGCETWNSAGNWSTTSCHESTVIKCESRTVYYGS
-1497 GSWSSTYCNSSS
+1497 
-1509 SSCDTRKVYSGS
+1509 

>member
-74 LKQSGFTDEK
+74 LKQNGFTDEK

-204 GKSVITIEANQGI
+204 GKSAITIEANQGV

-297 VNAYDNGV
+297 VNAYDDGV

-312 YSFDG
+312 YSFDD

-343 LNQTKHT
+343 LNKTKHT

-400 CIGNNICTPDKTSTN
+400 CTGNNICTPDKTSTN

-435 VNKKDNTKTDV
+435 VNEKDNTKTDI

-482 NLAVKTSSIS
+482 NLSVRTSSIS

-551 QIDKTVPSVS
+551 QIDKIVPSVS

-615 DNIYKEDTYRVVVTT
+615 DNIYKEDTYRVVVIT

-689 TSYGYNGNTSYS
+689 TSFGYNGNTSYS

-711 YCSVKDKVGNEGS
+711 YCSVKDKAGNEGS

-802 HSGRNYVEKTV
+802 HSGSNYVEKTV

-932 DSKCYLMGE
+932 STSCSLSGE
-941 NTSWTNKKP
+941 NSSWTNKQVIISYRMNNSLSGIDTRYNGDSQGFYRLFGPGGYVELQMPFQTEGQVAKTT
-950 NTFYVAETSI
+950 TFPSWTWRTN
-960 SGFKLESGAVHHGV
+960 SGA
-974 TCTSTKCS
+974 TASCSS
-982 KTAYW
+982 KTA
-987 PASYINAKV
+987 NV
-996 LKTRDFSSMEY
+996 
-1007 VLESGAFVKCP
+1007 
-1018 AVTANIYYDNE
+1018 YYDSE
-1029 KPTCSISVS
+1029 KPTCSISIS
-1038 GTKGTNGWYKTAV
+1038 GTLGNNGWYKTKS
-1051 TAKLTTSDGSGS
+1051 TASVSGNDGSGS
-1063 GIAGY
+1063 GVASALIGY
-1068 NLGTSATYNNHDSF
+1068 TASNAVSSSITINEGGRASQLVGI
-1082 TFGVFKYDKL
+1082 
-1092 SGYVKDKAGNTNT
+1092 VKDKAGNTTT
-1105 CPYGE
+1105 CTHGE
-1110 LKADET
+1110 WKVDAT
-1116 VPKVTVSGRDANGSI
+1116 IPSVKVTGTVA
-1131 TSGTWTNSNVTLRCG
+1131 SGTWTNKDVTLYG
-1146 ATPSSTMSG
+1146 GVTPDGVDSVFSG
-1155 YSYAWIKNGSN
+1155 YTYRWTRNGTY
-1166 VGSSQSITVSSS
+1166 VGSTKNITATSS
-1178 GDYVC
+1178 GTYTLT
-1183 QVTTG
+1183 VTTG
-1188 AGNTSSANFS
+1188 AGNSAS
-1198 VKIDKTAPTCEYS
+1198 ASYTVKIDKTAPICEYS

-1231 ESGCASGEKSETIK
+1231 ESGCASGEKSETIR

-1312 QSFTNIK
+1312 RSFTNIK

-1332 STSCRVNVTSKTE
+1332 STSCRVNVTSSTE
-1345 YRTRSCSQYKACAS
+1345 YRKTTCREYKACS
-1359 ESCGLAT
+1359 SNQCDWNT
-1366 CQTAAC
+1366 
-1372 GYATCKVC
+1372 
-1380 YDSCLTGSNTCEGG
+1380 CLTTKCSGGWDNRVWGNKYKCCSAQGCGPSSCHESNPGP
-1394 YVGEIWGRYYQK
+1394 RYCIK
-1406 CTKKRGGINCT
+1406 DGNAK
-1417 RPECYESKPSGF
+1417 
-1429 VLATGSESGSCLVSK
+1429 CLVNSGK
-1444 GTWSSCATG
+1444 WNSCKYEECVAG
-1453 SNTCKGDYY
+1453 YETCRAE
-1462 NCKSPECGY
+1462 N
-1471 ATCEHEDCGF
+1471 
-1481 DVCRTSK
+1481 
-1488 CGCETWGSW
+1488 CGCETWNSAGNWSTTSCHESTVIKCESRTVYYGS
-1497 GSWSSTYCNSSS
+1497 
-1509 SSCDTRKVYSGS
+1509 

>member
-74 LKQSGFTDEK
+74 LKQNGFTDEK

-189 PSILYKD
+189 PNILYKD

-204 GKSVITIEANQGI
+204 GKSAITIEANQGV

-223 IVSDNSGEVI
+223 MVSDNSGEVI

-285 PSVKTPMSVVIT
+285 PSIKTPMSVVIT
-297 VNAYDNGV
+297 VNAYDDGV

-312 YSFDG
+312 YSFDD

-343 LNQTKHT
+343 LNKTKHT

-400 CIGNNICTPDKTSTN
+400 CTGNNICTPDKTSTN

-482 NLAVKTSSIS
+482 NLSVRTSSIS

-615 DNIYKEDTYRVVVTT
+615 DNIYKEDTYRVVVIT

-711 YCSVKDKVGNEGS
+711 YCSVKDKAGNEGS

-745 SSWTNKQVT
+745 SSWTNGRVHIIYQL
-754 ISYWATN
+754 TN
-761 NVSSIKALSSSSA
+761 SLSGVA
-774 SSAVNSSNLTVNQVS
+774 EVQ
-789 DHNGNKL
+789 DFIGN
-796 AIQAIA
+796 AM
-802 HSGRNYVEKTV
+802 STYDD
-813 SYNSWTVELVS
+813 ELVDQGQIRPNSNAYGLEAIFYNPVVYKTMSFSSWSITLNS
-824 GAKVTCPAKTVNVYY
+824 GAKASCPAKTANVYF
-839 DGVKP
+839 DAVKP
-844 TCSFEG
+844 TCSFVG
-850 NTPNGNNGW
+850 NTPNGSNGW
-859 YKSTANIKA
+859 YKSNANITA

-932 DSKCYLMGE
+932 STSCSLSGE
-941 NTSWTNKKP
+941 NSNWTNKQVIISYRMNNSLSGIDTSYNGDSQGFYRLFGPGGYVELQMPFQTEGQVAKTT
-950 NTFYVAETSI
+950 TFPSWTWRTN
-960 SGFKLESGAVHHGV
+960 SGAIAS
-974 TCTSTKCS
+974 CSS
-982 KTAYW
+982 KTAD
-987 PASYINAKV
+987 V
-996 LKTRDFSSMEY
+996 
-1007 VLESGAFVKCP
+1007 
-1018 AVTANIYYDNE
+1018 YYDNE
-1029 KPTCSISVS
+1029 KPTCSISIS
-1038 GTKGTNGWYKTAV
+1038 GTMGNNGWYKTKS
-1051 TAKLTTSDGSGS
+1051 TASVSGNDGSGS
-1063 GIAGY
+1063 GVASALIGY
-1068 NLGTSATYNNHDSF
+1068 YTASNAVSSSITINEGGRASQLVGI
-1082 TFGVFKYDKL
+1082 
-1092 SGYVKDKAGNTNT
+1092 VKDKAGNTTT
-1105 CPYGE
+1105 CTHGE
-1110 LKADET
+1110 WKVDAT
-1116 VPKVTVSGRDANGSI
+1116 IPSVKVTGTVA
-1131 TSGTWTNSNVTLRCG
+1131 SGTWTNKDVTLYG
-1146 ATPSSTMSG
+1146 GVTPDGVDSVFSG
-1155 YSYAWIKNGSN
+1155 YTYRWTRNGTY
-1166 VGSSQSITVSSS
+1166 VGSTKNITATSS
-1178 GDYVC
+1178 GTYTLT
-1183 QVTTG
+1183 VTTG
-1188 AGNTSSANFS
+1188 AGNSAS
-1198 VKIDKTAPTCEYS
+1198 ASYTVKIDKTAPTCEYS

-1231 ESGCASGEKSETIK
+1231 ESGCASGEKSETIR

-1297 VSATDTG
+1297 VSATDKG

-1312 QSFTNIK
+1312 RSFTNIK

-1332 STSCRVNVTSKTE
+1332 STSCRVNVTSSTE
-1345 YRTRSCSQYKACAS
+1345 YRKTTCREYKACS
-1359 ESCGLAT
+1359 SNQCDWNT
-1366 CQTAAC
+1366 
-1372 GYATCKVC
+1372 
-1380 YDSCLTGSNTCEGG
+1380 CLTTKCSGGWDNRVWGNKYKCCSAQGCGPSSCHESNPGP
-1394 YVGEIWGRYYQK
+1394 RYCIK
-1406 CTKKRGGINCT
+1406 DGNTK
-1417 RPECYESKPSGF
+1417 
-1429 VLATGSESGSCLVSK
+1429 CLVNSGK
-1444 GTWSSCATG
+1444 WNSCKYKECVPG
-1453 SNTCKGDYY
+1453 YETCRAE
-1462 NCKSPECGY
+1462 N
-1471 ATCEHEDCGF
+1471 
-1481 DVCRTSK
+1481 
-1488 CGCETWGSW
+1488 CGCETWNSAGNWSTTSCHESTVIKCESRTVYYGS
-1497 GSWSSTYCNSSS
+1497 
-1509 SSCDTRKVYSGS
+1509 

>member
-74 LKQSGFTDEK
+74 LKQNGFTDEK

-183 IVDTTS
+183 IVDTTG

-233 EPTIS
+233 EPIIS

-243 RIPGSYYVTYKAS
+243 RIPGSYYITYKAS

-261 TTIKTQVIKVVD
+261 TTIKTQAIKVVD

-362 ISFTIKSG
+362 ISFTVKSG

-376 WFTSDVGVL
+376 WFTSDVDVL

-400 CIGNNICTPDKTSTN
+400 CTGNNICTPDKTSTN

-435 VNKKDNTKTDV
+435 VNKKDKTKTDV

-458 PDVRYEVISGNQNN
+458 PDVRYEVISGKQNN

-540 TRGQNTCSINY
+540 TRGQNTCSISY
-551 QIDKTVPSVS
+551 QIDKTTPSVS

-576 SIKAVVSPSTNA
+576 SIKAVVSPSTNV
-588 SGYTFI
+588 SGYTYI

-600 QIQSGTSDTI
+600 QVQSGTSDTI

-615 DNIYKEDTYRVVVTT
+615 DNIYKEDTYRVVVIT

-665 ISSSVNI
+665 ISSSVNV

-677 DSESGVESKGVG
+677 DNESGVESKGVG

-745 SSWTNKQVT
+745 SSWTNGRVHIK
-754 ISYWATN
+754 YLLTN
-761 NVSSIKALSSSSA
+761 SFSGIAEVQDSMGNAMSTYGDDLVDQGQIRQ
-774 SSAVNSSNLTVNQVS
+774 SSNSYGLE
-789 DHNGNKL
+789 
-796 AIQAIA
+796 AIFY
-802 HSGRNYVEKTV
+802 NPVVYKTM
-813 SYNSWTVELVS
+813 SFSSWSITLNS
-824 GAKVTCPAKTVNVYY
+824 GAKASCPAKTANVYY
-839 DGVKP
+839 DAVKP
-844 TCSFEG
+844 TCSFAG
-850 NTPNGNNGW
+850 NTPNGSNGW
-859 YKSTANIKA
+859 YKSNADIKA
-868 TFNDGNGSGIDKYG
+868 TFSDGSGSGVDRYG
-882 VGDDST
+882 VGSENNSSLDAG
-888 SSYNNQDTYVLSGN
+888 SYNNHTTYALTEN
-902 TSGKTL
+902 TNGKTL
-908 TCLVKDKAGNV
+908 YCIVKDKAGNV
-919 GSNTIN
+919 GTNSIT
-925 VKKDDGS
+925 VKKDDGVGS
-932 DSKCYLMGE
+932 GNCYLSGE
-941 NTSWTNKKP
+941 NTTWTNVKP
-950 NTFYVAETSI
+950 NTRYVATSSG
-960 SGFKLESGAVHHGV
+960 SGFNCNFPGDPLNASACSEGMFFKPAFFGA
-974 TCTSTKCS
+974 
-982 KTAYW
+982 TA
-987 PASYINAKV
+987 NADV
-996 LKTRDFSSMEY
+996 VKTRDFSSFSIP
-1007 VLESGAFVKCP
+1007 LNSGAKLTCP
-1018 AVTANIYYDNE
+1018 AKTANIYYDNE
-1029 KPTCSISVS
+1029 KPTCSISIS
-1038 GTKGTNGWYKTAV
+1038 GTMGNNGWYKTKS
-1051 TAKLTTSDGSGS
+1051 TASVSGNDGSGS
-1063 GIAGY
+1063 GVASALIGY
-1068 NLGTSATYNNHDSF
+1068 TASNAVLPSITINEGGSASQLV
-1082 TFGVFKYDKL
+1082 GI
-1092 SGYVKDKAGNTNT
+1092 VKDKAGNTTT
-1105 CPYGE
+1105 CTHGE
-1110 LKADET
+1110 WKVDAT
-1116 VPKVTVSGRDANGSI
+1116 IPSVKVTATVA
-1131 TSGTWTNSNVTLRCG
+1131 SGTWTNKDVTLYG
-1146 ATPSSTMSG
+1146 GVTPDGVDSVFSG
-1155 YSYAWIKNGSN
+1155 YTYRWTRDGTY
-1166 VGSSQSITVSSS
+1166 VGSTKNITATSS
-1178 GDYVC
+1178 GTYTLT
-1183 QVTTG
+1183 VTTG
-1188 AGNTSSANFS
+1188 AGNSASASYN
-1198 VKIDKTAPTCEYS
+1198 VKIDKTAPTCDYS
-1211 GGSSSWTNRYVTIK
+1211 GGSSSWTNSYVTIK
-1225 IGCKDN
+1225 IGCEDK

-1245 TLTRTKAMTTTIKD
+1245 TLTRTRAMTTTIKD

-1312 QSFTNIK
+1312 KSFTNIK
-1319 SSTTYTFSDKAGN
+1319 SNKTYTFSDKAGN
-1332 STSCRVNVTSKTE
+1332 STSCTVNVTSSTE
-1345 YRTRSCSQYKACAS
+1345 YRKTTCKEYKACS
-1359 ESCGLAT
+1359 SNQCDWNT
-1366 CQTAAC
+1366 
-1372 GYATCKVC
+1372 
-1380 YDSCLTGSNTCEGG
+1380 CLTTSCSGGWDNRVWGNNYKCCSSRGCGASSCHESNPDS
-1394 YVGEIWGRYYQK
+1394 RYCIK
-1406 CTKKRGGINCT
+1406 DGNAK
-1417 RPECYESKPSGF
+1417 
-1429 VLATGSESGSCLVSK
+1429 CLVNSGK
-1444 GTWSSCATG
+1444 WNSCKYEECVPG
-1453 SNTCKGDYY
+1453 YETCRAE
-1462 NCKSPECGY
+1462 N
-1471 ATCEHEDCGF
+1471 
-1481 DVCRTSK
+1481 
-1488 CGCETWGSW
+1488 CGCETWNSAGN
-1497 GSWSSTYCNSSS
+1497 WSST
-1509 SSCDTRKVYSGS
+1509 SCKESTVIKCESRTVYYGS

>member
-74 LKQSGFTDEK
+74 LKQNGFTDEK

-204 GKSVITIEANQGI
+204 GKSAITIEANQGV

-285 PSVKTPMSVVIT
+285 PSVKTPMSIVIT
-297 VNAYDNGV
+297 VNAYDDGV

-312 YSFDG
+312 YSFDD

-343 LNQTKHT
+343 LNKTKHT

-400 CIGNNICTPDKTSTN
+400 CTGNNICTPDKTSTN

-482 NLAVKTSSIS
+482 NLSVRTSSIS

-551 QIDKTVPSVS
+551 QIDKIVPSVS

-615 DNIYKEDTYRVVVTT
+615 DNIYKEDTYRVVVIT

-711 YCSVKDKVGNEGS
+711 YCSVKDKAGNEGS

-761 NVSSIKALSSSSA
+761 NVSSIKALSSSSV

-802 HSGRNYVEKTV
+802 HSGSNYVEKTV

-932 DSKCYLMGE
+932 STSCSLSGE
-941 NTSWTNKKP
+941 NSNWTNKQVIISYRMNNSLSGIDTSYNGDSQGFYRLFGPGGYVELQMPFQTEGQVAKTT
-950 NTFYVAETSI
+950 TFPSWTWRTN
-960 SGFKLESGAVHHGV
+960 SGAIAS
-974 TCTSTKCS
+974 CSS
-982 KTAYW
+982 KTA
-987 PASYINAKV
+987 NV
-996 LKTRDFSSMEY
+996 
-1007 VLESGAFVKCP
+1007 
-1018 AVTANIYYDNE
+1018 YYDSE
-1029 KPTCSISVS
+1029 KPTCSISIS
-1038 GTKGTNGWYKTAV
+1038 GTMGNNGWYKTKS
-1051 TAKLTTSDGSGS
+1051 TASVSGNDGSGS
-1063 GIAGY
+1063 GVASALIGY
-1068 NLGTSATYNNHDSF
+1068 TASNAVSSSITINEGGRASQLVGI
-1082 TFGVFKYDKL
+1082 
-1092 SGYVKDKAGNTNT
+1092 VKDKAGNTTT
-1105 CPYGE
+1105 CTHGE
-1110 LKADET
+1110 WKVDAT
-1116 VPKVTVSGRDANGSI
+1116 IPSVKVTGTVA
-1131 TSGTWTNSNVTLRCG
+1131 SGTWTNKDVTLYG
-1146 ATPSSTMSG
+1146 GVTPDGVDSVFSG
-1155 YSYAWIKNGSN
+1155 YTYRWTRNGTY
-1166 VGSSQSITVSSS
+1166 VGSTKNITATSS
-1178 GDYVC
+1178 GTYTLT
-1183 QVTTG
+1183 VTTG
-1188 AGNTSSANFS
+1188 AGNSAS
-1198 VKIDKTAPTCEYS
+1198 ASYTVKIDKTAPTCEYS

-1231 ESGCASGEKSETIK
+1231 ESGCASGEKSETIR

-1297 VSATDTG
+1297 VSATDKG

-1312 QSFTNIK
+1312 RSFTNIK

-1332 STSCRVNVTSKTE
+1332 STSCRVNVTSSTE
-1345 YRTRSCSQYKACAS
+1345 YRKTTCREYKACS
-1359 ESCGLAT
+1359 SNQCDWNT
-1366 CQTAAC
+1366 
-1372 GYATCKVC
+1372 
-1380 YDSCLTGSNTCEGG
+1380 CLTTKCSGGWDNRVWGNKYKCCSAQGCGPSSCHESNPGP
-1394 YVGEIWGRYYQK
+1394 RYCIK
-1406 CTKKRGGINCT
+1406 DGNAK
-1417 RPECYESKPSGF
+1417 
-1429 VLATGSESGSCLVSK
+1429 CLVNSGK
-1444 GTWSSCATG
+1444 WNSCKYEECVPG
-1453 SNTCKGDYY
+1453 YETCRAE
-1462 NCKSPECGY
+1462 N
-1471 ATCEHEDCGF
+1471 
-1481 DVCRTSK
+1481 
-1488 CGCETWGSW
+1488 CGCETWNSAGNWSTTSCHESTVIKCESRTVYYGS
-1497 GSWSSTYCNSSS
+1497 
-1509 SSCDTRKVYSGS
+1509 

>member
-74 LKQSGFTDEK
+74 LKQNGFTDEK

-189 PSILYKD
+189 PNILYKD

-204 GKSVITIEANQGI
+204 GKSAITIEANQGV

-297 VNAYDNGV
+297 VNAYDDGV

-312 YSFDG
+312 YSFDD

-343 LNQTKHT
+343 LNKTKHT

-400 CIGNNICTPDKTSTN
+400 CTGNNICTPDKTSTN

-482 NLAVKTSSIS
+482 NLSVRTSSIS

-615 DNIYKEDTYRVVVTT
+615 DNIYKEDTYRVVVIT

-711 YCSVKDKVGNEGS
+711 YCSVKDKAGNEGS

-802 HSGRNYVEKTV
+802 HSGSNYVEKTV

-932 DSKCYLMGE
+932 STSCSLSGE
-941 NTSWTNKKP
+941 NSSWTNKQVIISYRMNNSLSGIDTSYNGDSQGFYRLFGPGGYVELQMPFQTEGQVAKTT
-950 NTFYVAETSI
+950 TFPSWTWRTN
-960 SGFKLESGAVHHGV
+960 SGA
-974 TCTSTKCS
+974 TASCSS
-982 KTAYW
+982 KTA
-987 PASYINAKV
+987 NV
-996 LKTRDFSSMEY
+996 
-1007 VLESGAFVKCP
+1007 
-1018 AVTANIYYDNE
+1018 YYDSE
-1029 KPTCSISVS
+1029 KPTCSISIS
-1038 GTKGTNGWYKTAV
+1038 GTMGNNGWYKTKS
-1051 TAKLTTSDGSGS
+1051 TASVRGNDGSGS
-1063 GIAGY
+1063 GVASALIGY
-1068 NLGTSATYNNHDSF
+1068 TASNAVSSSITINEGGRASQLVGI
-1082 TFGVFKYDKL
+1082 
-1092 SGYVKDKAGNTNT
+1092 VKDKAGNTTT
-1105 CPYGE
+1105 CTHGE
-1110 LKADET
+1110 WKVDAT
-1116 VPKVTVSGRDANGSI
+1116 IPSVKVTGTVA
-1131 TSGTWTNSNVTLRCG
+1131 SGTWTNKDVTLYG
-1146 ATPSSTMSG
+1146 GVTPDGVDSVFSG
-1155 YSYAWIKNGSN
+1155 YTYRWTRDGTY
-1166 VGSSQSITVSSS
+1166 VGSTKNITATSS
-1178 GDYVC
+1178 GTYTLT
-1183 QVTTG
+1183 VTTG
-1188 AGNTSSANFS
+1188 AGNSAS
-1198 VKIDKTAPTCEYS
+1198 ASYTVKIDKTAPTCEYS

-1231 ESGCASGEKSETIK
+1231 ESGCASGEKSETIR

-1312 QSFTNIK
+1312 RSFTNIK

-1332 STSCRVNVTSKTE
+1332 STSCRVNVTSSTE
-1345 YRTRSCSQYKACAS
+1345 YRKTTCREYKACS
-1359 ESCGLAT
+1359 SNQCDWNT
-1366 CQTAAC
+1366 
-1372 GYATCKVC
+1372 
-1380 YDSCLTGSNTCEGG
+1380 CLTTKCSGGWDNRVWGNKYKCCSAQGCGPSSCHESNPGP
-1394 YVGEIWGRYYQK
+1394 RYCIK
-1406 CTKKRGGINCT
+1406 DGNTK
-1417 RPECYESKPSGF
+1417 
-1429 VLATGSESGSCLVSK
+1429 CLVNSGK
-1444 GTWSSCATG
+1444 WNSCKYKECVPG
-1453 SNTCKGDYY
+1453 YETCRAE
-1462 NCKSPECGY
+1462 N
-1471 ATCEHEDCGF
+1471 
-1481 DVCRTSK
+1481 
-1488 CGCETWGSW
+1488 CGCETWNSAGNWSTTSCHESTVIKCESRTVYYGS
-1497 GSWSSTYCNSSS
+1497 
-1509 SSCDTRKVYSGS
+1509 

>member
-74 LKQSGFTDEK
+74 LKQNGFTDEK

-102 TKDERIF
+102 TKDERKF

-482 NLAVKTSSIS
+482 NLSVITSSIS

-615 DNIYKEDTYRVVVTT
+615 DNIYKEDTYRVVVIT

-745 SSWTNKQVT
+745 SSWTNKSVAIQ
-754 ISYWATN
+754 YWATN
-761 NVSSIKALSSSSA
+761 NYSSIKHMSSSYA
-774 SSAVNSSNLTVNQVS
+774 NSIVKNGSNLTISTFS
-789 DHNGNKL
+789 DHDGNNL
-796 AIQAIA
+796 GITVQAHA
-802 HSGRNYVEKTV
+802 GGNFVQKTV
-813 SYNSWTVELVS
+813 SFSSWTVELVS
-824 GAKVTCPAKTVNVYY
+824 GAKITCGAREAQMNY
-839 DGVKP
+839 DGEKP
-844 TCSFEG
+844 TCSFAG
-850 NTPNGNNGW
+850 NTPNGDNGW
-859 YKSTANIKA
+859 YKSNASITA
-868 TFNDGNGSGIDKYG
+868 TFSDGSGSG
-882 VGDDST
+882 VERKGVDT
-888 SSYNNQDTYVLSGN
+888 SSGTYNGNESYTLTQN
-902 TSGKTL
+902 TSGTTL
-908 TCLVKDKAGNV
+908 YCSVKDKAGNV
-919 GSNTIN
+919 GTNSIT

-932 DSKCYLMGE
+932 SGSCYLNGE
-941 NTSWTNKKP
+941 NTTWTNKQVIVSYRMNDSLSGIDTSYNGDSKGHYRLYGP
-950 NTFYVAETSI
+950 GGYVELQAPYNSENYAIKTMSFP
-960 SGFKLESGAVHHGV
+960 SWTWRTNSGAMI
-974 TCTSTKCS
+974 TCPS
-982 KTAYW
+982 KTA
-987 PASYINAKV
+987 NV
-996 LKTRDFSSMEY
+996 
-1007 VLESGAFVKCP
+1007 
-1018 AVTANIYYDNE
+1018 YYDSQ
-1029 KPTCSISVS
+1029 KPTCSISIS
-1038 GTKGTNGWYKTAV
+1038 GTLGNNGWYKTKS
-1051 TAKLTTSDGSGS
+1051 TASVSGNDGSGS
-1063 GIAGY
+1063 GVASALIGY
-1068 NLGTSATYNNHDSF
+1068 TASNAVSSSITINEGGRASQLVGI
-1082 TFGVFKYDKL
+1082 
-1092 SGYVKDKAGNTNT
+1092 VKDKAGNTTT
-1105 CPYGE
+1105 CTHGE
-1110 LKADET
+1110 WKVDAT
-1116 VPKVTVSGRDANGSI
+1116 IPSVKVTATVA
-1131 TSGTWTNSNVTLRCG
+1131 SGTWTNKDVTLYG
-1146 ATPSSTMSG
+1146 GVTPDGVDSVFSG
-1155 YSYAWIKNGSN
+1155 YTYRWTRDGTY
-1166 VGSSQSITVSSS
+1166 VGSTKNITATSS
-1178 GDYVC
+1178 GTYTLT
-1183 QVTTG
+1183 VTTG
-1188 AGNTSSANFS
+1188 AGNSAS
-1198 VKIDKTAPTCEYS
+1198 ASYTVKIDKTAPACEYS

-1312 QSFTNIK
+1312 RSFTNIK

-1332 STSCRVNVTSKTE
+1332 STSCRVNVTSSTE
-1345 YRTRSCSQYKACAS
+1345 YRKTTCREYKACS
-1359 ESCGLAT
+1359 SNQCDWNT
-1366 CQTAAC
+1366 
-1372 GYATCKVC
+1372 
-1380 YDSCLTGSNTCEGG
+1380 CLTTKCSGGWDNRVWGNKYKCCSAQGCGPSSCHESNPGP
-1394 YVGEIWGRYYQK
+1394 RYCIK
-1406 CTKKRGGINCT
+1406 DGNTK
-1417 RPECYESKPSGF
+1417 
-1429 VLATGSESGSCLVSK
+1429 CLVNSGK
-1444 GTWSSCATG
+1444 WNSCKYKECVPG
-1453 SNTCKGDYY
+1453 YETCRAE
-1462 NCKSPECGY
+1462 N
-1471 ATCEHEDCGF
+1471 
-1481 DVCRTSK
+1481 
-1488 CGCETWGSW
+1488 CGCETWNSAGNWSTTSCKESTVIKCESRTVYYGS
-1497 GSWSSTYCNSSS
+1497 
-1509 SSCDTRKVYSGS
+1509 